1 MLEESKSIE
10 RIYEAAAVPELWG
23 GRGVLDML
31 ASVGT
36 CTDGVIIA
44 VDKKKTLRWT
54 ANDSATPKLEVYF
67 RENWVVK
74 NPYLETA
81 ERIARFSVPKFVM
94 DTEVM
99 SAEEMQASGYY
110 QGFMRP
116 QGMYWHAGTSI
127 DGPTGDVIK
136 VSVHR
141 SYDSGPLDRDATRRL
156 SVLRPHIAR
165 AVLLTARL
173 RFQQVQAAV
182 DAFDLIALPAA
193 GIKQGRLILSN
204 EAFDRLVPGVLQDRN
219 SRVTFVQPSANTR
232 WRELLETGAVAHGG
246 TFPIGPSTE
255 HPTMIAHVVPMV
267 GASRDIFSAA
277 DQLLIIA
284 ATERAGGLDPKI
296 LEGLFDLTAAEA
308 AVARDLVNGK
318 TIADIAEARQ
328 VSKNTVRVQVKS
340 VFEKTGV
347 HRQADL
353 VRMLLN
359 IRNPALLGG
368 ER

>member
-1 MLEESKSIE
+1 MLEESVSIE

-116 QGMYWHAGTSI
+116 
-127 DGPTGDVIK
+127 
-136 VSVHR
+136 
-141 SYDSGPLDRDATRRL
+141 
-156 SVLRPHIAR
+156 
-165 AVLLTARL
+165 
-173 RFQQVQAAV
+173 
-182 DAFDLIALPAA
+182 
-193 GIKQGRLILSN
+193 
-204 EAFDRLVPGVLQDRN
+204 
-219 SRVTFVQPSANTR
+219 SA
-232 WRELLETGAVAHGG
+232 
-246 TFPIGPSTE
+246 S
-255 HPTMIAHVVPMV
+255 
-267 GASRDIFSAA
+267 
-277 DQLLIIA
+277 
-284 ATERAGGLDPKI
+284 
-296 LEGLFDLTAAEA
+296 
-308 AVARDLVNGK
+308 
-318 TIADIAEARQ
+318 
-328 VSKNTVRVQVKS
+328 
-340 VFEKTGV
+340 
-347 HRQADL
+347 
-353 VRMLLN
+353 
-359 IRNPALLGG
+359 
-368 ER
+368 